1 VQPAGVCLFC
11 SVGGDQ
17 ILFCSRYLL
26 SVFSPDVIRCCFSA
40 ANLPFL
46 IFIRVIQITKMKIH
60 IIDRKNN
67 AA

>member
-1 VQPAGVCLFC
+1 ML
-11 SVGGDQ
+11 
-17 ILFCSRYLL
+17 SRWRPDFVLL
-26 SVFSPDVIRCCFSA
+26 TLSPLVFSPDVIRCCFSA

-60 IIDRKNN
+60 IIDRENK